1 MDFKSAWK
9 KKNQFEPRQK
19 STADTKEALNAGA
32 RNKYVR
38 ITQPETMLTGEAAH
52 HV

>member
-1 MDFKSAWK
+1 MGK

-19 STADTKEALNAGA
+19 SAADTKEALNAGA

-38 ITQPETMLTGEAAH
+38 ITQPETMLTEEAAH
-52 HV
+52 HI